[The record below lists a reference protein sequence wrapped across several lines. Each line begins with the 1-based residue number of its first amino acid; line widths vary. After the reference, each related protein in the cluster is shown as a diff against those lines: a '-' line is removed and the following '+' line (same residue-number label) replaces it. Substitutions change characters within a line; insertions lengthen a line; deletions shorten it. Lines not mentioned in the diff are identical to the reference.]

1 LENLTAWLHG
11 LAAHTLQKLRR
22 KALYRS
28 WARKEKLVM
37 FHALVSESDVLISH
51 AFQLVAPNSPQNGGP
66 FVTNGHRRNKASA

>member
-1 LENLTAWLHG
+1 
-11 LAAHTLQKLRR
+11 
-22 KALYRS
+22 
-28 WARKEKLVM
+28 M